1 MQEATDER
9 ERNEGIFF
17 CLISKTALLVLS
29 RHYLD
34 HCTCTKY
41 VTVNLRCYVL
51 VQVSKWAM
59 ALISSLIL
67 QVGFHPWDDLLDLR
81 QCHIMQ
87 DSTYSQRG
95 CLHLWTESLKH
106 LDLLLYWDLVGDGGL
121 DVQYRLHWLKSFSSW
136 KILIEGTWLLI
147 ISVSV
152 SSCYLYRCIWTFDWR
167 QPCSWRTVSACI
179 SMKRMMKSKT
189 QNCNTLSRLSPKTEE
204 FRGPVNS
211 LFKEQRHQ
219 YPVPYPLNDTNSAF
233 TAQYSYFFSFS
244 DGWRLWNLT
253 WVSESTI

>member
-9 ERNEGIFF
+9 EMMGIFF

-67 QVGFHPWDDLLDLR
+67 QVGFHPWDDSLDLR
-81 QCHIMQ
+81 QCHIKR

-95 CLHLWTESLKH
+95 CLHFWTESEKR
-106 LDLLLYWDLVGDGGL
+106 LDLLLYWDLVGYGGL

-152 SSCYLYRCIWTFDWR
+152 SSRYLYRCIWTLIEGNLVPETLTNCLSVHTYEEWW
-167 QPCSWRTVSACI
+167 SEKLKIVI
-179 SMKRMMKSKT
+179 SNR
-189 QNCNTLSRLSPKTEE
+189 R
-204 FRGPVNS
+204 
-211 LFKEQRHQ
+211 
-219 YPVPYPLNDTNSAF
+219 
-233 TAQYSYFFSFS
+233 
-244 DGWRLWNLT
+244 NLT
-253 WVSESTI
+253 LPSGRNRAQDEPRLH

>member
-106 LDLLLYWDLVGDGGL
+106 LDLLLYWDLVGYGGL
-121 DVQYRLHWLKSFSSW
+121 DVQYRLHRLKSFSSW

-152 SSCYLYRCIWTFDWR
+152 SSRYLYRCIWTLIEGNLVPETLTNCLSVHTYEEWSSEKLKIVI
-167 QPCSWRTVSACI
+167 PCLDLALKLKNLEVQAILSFFLSLIRNRGISA
-179 SMKRMMKSKT
+179 
-189 QNCNTLSRLSPKTEE
+189 LSHT
-204 FRGPVNS
+204 
-211 LFKEQRHQ
+211 H
-219 YPVPYPLNDTNSAF
+219 
-233 TAQYSYFFSFS
+233 
-244 DGWRLWNLT
+244 
-253 WVSESTI
+253 